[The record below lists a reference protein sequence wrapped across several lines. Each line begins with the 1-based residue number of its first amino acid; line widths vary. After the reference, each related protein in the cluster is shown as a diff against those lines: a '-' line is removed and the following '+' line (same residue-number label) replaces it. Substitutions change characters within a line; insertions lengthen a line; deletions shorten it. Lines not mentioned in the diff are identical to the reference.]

1 MEEKEHLLKS
11 RRNAEEEIQQHSTTN
26 SFQLIAA
33 ISTVVVIVTFPLGT
47 NAAAIHA
54 GKLAW
59 LASGPIIRDTMFI
72 VSKIPASLWRTMT
85 LGSVGS

>member
-1 MEEKEHLLKS
+1 MMIREEKENVLKS
-11 RRNAEEEIQQHSTTN
+11 RRNAEKEIQHHSTAN

-33 ISTVVVIVTFPLGT
+33 VSTVVVVVAFPLGT

-59 LASGPIIRDTMFI
+59 LASGPIIRDTVFI
-72 VSKIPASLWRTMT
+72 VSKIPASL
-85 LGSVGS
+85 